1 MKLIKGLFH
10 PQIKNRKCLYFNR
23 GILYVD
29 IGIFPKTD
37 NLHVWFEVRIF
48 GFGVNIN
55 YTKYIPKH
63 LSKRLRFGSFMD
75 SWIYYRT
82 KRRLLKKFRQYK
94 SLLINEK
101 VR

>member
-1 MKLIKGLFH
+1 MKLTKGLFH
-10 PQIKNRKCLYFNR
+10 PQIKNRKCLYYTK

-48 GFGVNIN
+48 GFGIDIN
-55 YTKYIPKH
+55 YTKYIPKY

-75 SWIYYRT
+75 SWGYDRA
-82 KRRLLKKFRQYK
+82 KRRLLKKLRQYK
-94 SLLINEK
+94 SLLTNENN
-101 VR
+101 